1 MLQTLKDIR
10 RDFHKN
16 PEIGLVTPQT
26 SGKIASLLRSFGVN
40 EVHEGIGGCGVVGV
54 VRGAR
59 PGSLRV
65 GLRADID
72 SAPLGG
78 TFFSRSCLTDQR
90 LYARLRT

>member
-1 MLQTLKDIR
+1 MSARSFDFNKNAFPQIKEYAQTLKDIR

-59 PGSLRV
+59 PGL
-65 GLRADID
+65 
-72 SAPLGG
+72 PE
-78 TFFSRSCLTDQR
+78 SRSQSG
-90 LYARLRT
+90 Y